1 VWKGLNVSTA
11 FKNPEQSKSS
21 ALFLLTRYFGGTP
34 MLEKLDLLVNRYEEL
49 EKLLSEPNVM
59 DDRDEWLKMSKEIS
73 AITPVVEMA
82 RRLADVT
89 KQIDEACELISES
102 NEAEMTDYLKAEAE
116 VLEQEKEKLEA
127 DLKEQLLPKDPYDE
141 KNVFIEIRAGTG
153 GEEAALFASDLLK
166 MYSRYAEKSGFKV
179 EIVDSHPTDI
189 GGFKEVI
196 LGVEGKGAYSRLK
209 YESGV
214 HRVQRIPSTE
224 SGGRIHTSAATVAVL
239 PEVEDVEVEINQQDL
254 RIDTFCATGPGGQS
268 VNTTQSAVRI
278 THVPSGVV
286 VSCQDEKSQLQNK
299 EKAMRILRSRLLD
312 KYISEQTAE
321 LAQTRKTMVGS
332 GDRSERIRTYNY
344 PQNRVTEH
352 RIGLTLHKLDLI
364 LAGDLEEIVD
374 ELTANERSEQLKAAS
389 E

>member
-1 VWKGLNVSTA
+1 
-11 FKNPEQSKSS
+11 
-21 ALFLLTRYFGGTP
+21 